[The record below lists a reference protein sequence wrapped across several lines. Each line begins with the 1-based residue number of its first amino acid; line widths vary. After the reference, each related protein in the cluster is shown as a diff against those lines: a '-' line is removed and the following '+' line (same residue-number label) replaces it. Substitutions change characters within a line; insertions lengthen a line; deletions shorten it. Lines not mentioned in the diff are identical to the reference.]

1 MAGSLC
7 GSAWAE
13 SLPIGS
19 TPVTEWNKDVKN
31 YVLVLNGY
39 AYGFTNVD
47 DDGVITEEVK
57 VKTAGDFTNVKD
69 YIWTV
74 TQTEVTGGNYEYTFT
89 NVRWGKTLRV
99 NATKNKVDN
108 GKADADD
115 KFASKFVFDKV
126 AGATYPKYN
135 GTSSGLLSAYVDA
148 TTQEQLSW
156 SSTSVN
162 GIYSAIGDVS
172 AIGNVEFYEVKTSDI
187 TSADDLNT
195 LYNNS
200 GFSFE
205 VDAKDIQG
213 NLFGDKKIVAV
224 SVPVGGETIDNSKS
238 LSIPKGMYFFTNK
251 VMKSATEIDWLAS
264 TVLAVSSTETVE
276 ATNAERA
283 NGNGFELV
291 EVKIGDMNL
300 YTGTENAKKSSKSEI
315 SIYNAAFSVDYSY
328 TSGHPYALTLKNFRY
343 KEKAAEDAHKEALVQ
358 LGVLTHS
365 DVNYLATKKTADK
378 SYIFKMAETTA
389 IKGISLLKEEA
400 KAAIYNIR
408 FLNGDKNNV
417 QSVYNK
423 YLTVGRSSSSFSW
436 TAKGEVLADLNSPM
450 YQFVIT
456 DVDGTKVTFTN
467 RETDKAFTA
476 TLFPEEAENT
486 YTWSIDGAS
495 NTDVASIYVNENTYE
510 EKVTTASTHIKR
522 LGDCTIELIPV
533 EEVDPYYGFLNVDN
547 KTLVTMAFARDN
559 YETSNKVYAT
569 VDGSDELVGG
579 SSFATETSNAAQ
591 WQLLKDAKPTKLQER
606 SYVYN
611 NDGKVTVKAKGDI
624 VYAYK
629 YALRYISDGMEQDK
643 YFPTSVGGT
652 SVTFLS
658 NNSSKEFVIKEYK
671 DGAVAI
677 IDYSSITAGVTSVVK
692 VTQSN
697 RNPAEYASAIT
708 AFAYANESK
717 ATDLKTYL
725 IEEAPEVSY
734 PAVDGH
740 ISLISELGNYISM
753 NEEHDGIVVNKEQYT
768 FYLQATDKDAIV
780 PSFYISKGI
789 KDGGNAASER
799 LFLFNPNDSVQYYVA
814 AGQYD
819 KNYEWSKNVVKAI
832 FKAGT
837 LEANMD
843 TMATSIKGKLVNVA
857 DNADNKGTFGGLKN
871 FKVQI
876 IQAEDA
882 EGMYVIRT
890 IGKYSNSE
898 KYLYGIND
906 KLAWGSKEQ
915 AMKFTITA
923 GDPTSNESIAD
934 AAEGVKVIAGNGV
947 VEIQGAAGK
956 KVIVSNILGKVVAE
970 TVLTSDNATIAVPAG
985 IIAVAVDGEA
995 AVKAVVK

>member
-19 TPVTEWNKDVKN
+19 TAATEWNKDVKN
-31 YVLVLNGY
+31 YVLVLNGN

-57 VKTAGDFTNVKD
+57 DVTAADFKNVKD
-69 YIWTV
+69 FIWTV

-99 NATKNKVDN
+99 NTTQNKVDN
-108 GKADADD
+108 GIAGADD
-115 KFASKFVFDKV
+115 KFASKFVFDKG
-126 AGATYPKYN
+126 AGTVYPAY
-135 GTSSGLLSAYVDA
+135 GTSCGLLSAYVDA
-148 TTQEQLSW
+148 NTQKKLSW
-156 SSTSVN
+156 SLTRVN
-162 GIYSAIGDVS
+162 GIYSAIDDATAV
-172 AIGNVEFYEVKTSDI
+172 GNVEFYAVETSDI
-187 TSADDLNT
+187 TSADDLNI

-213 NLFGDKKIVAV
+213 NLFGDKKIVAE
-224 SVPVGGETIDNSKS
+224 SVPVGGETIDNLKS

-291 EVKIGDMNL
+291 EVKVGDMNL
-300 YTGTENAKKSSKSEI
+300 YTGSEKAKKSSKSEI

-343 KEKAAEDAHKEALVQ
+343 KEKAAEDAHKEAEVQ
-358 LGVLTHS
+358 LVVLTHS
-365 DVNYLATKKTADK
+365 DVNYLATKKTGDK

-423 YLTVGRSSSSFSW
+423 YLTVGRRSSSFEW

-456 DVDGTKVTFTN
+456 DVNGTKVTFTN

-510 EKVTTASTHIKR
+510 EKVTTVSTHIKR

-569 VDGSDELVGG
+569 VEGNDLVDEY
-579 SSFATETSNAAQ
+579 SFATETSNAAQ

-629 YALRYISDGMEQDK
+629 YALRYIADGTEQNE

-652 SVTFLS
+652 SANSLTPS
-658 NNSSKEFVIKEYK
+658 SSKNFVIKEYK

-677 IDYSSITAGVTSVVK
+677 INSSSINAGVTSVVK
-692 VTQSN
+692 VTQSG
-697 RNPAEYASAIT
+697 RNPAEYVAPTS

-753 NEEHDGIVVNKEQYT
+753 NEEHDGIVVNEEQYT

-890 IGKYSNSE
+890 IGNYSNGE
-898 KYLYGIND
+898 RYLYGIND
-906 KLAWGSKEQ
+906 KLAWGIKDQ

-985 IIAVAVDGEA
+985 IIAVSVDGEA